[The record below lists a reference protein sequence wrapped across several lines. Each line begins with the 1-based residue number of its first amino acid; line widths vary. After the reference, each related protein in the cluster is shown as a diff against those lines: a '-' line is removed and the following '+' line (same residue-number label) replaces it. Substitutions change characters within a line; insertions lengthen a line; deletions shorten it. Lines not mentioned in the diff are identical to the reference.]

1 MGSKNHAWR
10 FNYLIHGGIAVAK
23 TFNRLSQY
31 NGLETSDRLTSL
43 SIPLTSNAY
52 SVVQWS
58 IDEDVSYAKN
68 HLVLKVL
75 KTYLPTIGDPIS
87 VSGIA
92 FEDVAGYAPIGT
104 DPNPVALNQS
114 YSIVNIVSDATY
126 YYLHCETALDWSMGE
141 IFSTAHGAYSVS
153 VYFLYPQRWACVGGT
168 ISVVG
173 DIFDV
178 KSRYA
183 IKINPG
189 TSGPVTIHLTD
200 KTRMLLEDNGKDFS
214 FNGKIYCTEQTDVMC
229 RLVYSEW
236 LGIDGDE
243 PGFATIYPGRFA
255 AFRSNV
261 EMLPLSEED
270 TYGFDVSIT
279 LTNHGGQV
287 MYLTSPHLIEDFL
300 YYSNPYVYSALS
312 SMPDFYWEMDSNQ
325 TNPSAPLHRLIDC
338 LMTGASDVY
347 DEYLRIYHYE
357 PRQLG
362 VLAEQHESNDTHSTL
377 VNPQY
382 VDSRYAPWLSQFNGH
397 RLKKNIKYLY
407 NGLTDTTY
415 AAPQDMYTST
425 GAVESYIRWQLSKGY
440 YGRAAGTTEAIREAA
455 KQVLHYTKDGE
466 DSTYF
471 VSITAHYGS
480 DPFKIL
486 IRTLLNETFDCE
498 LNGDE
503 SYSLLDAVE
512 MAKPMGYKIYHEAVD
527 VVEFRIGDIIPGTKA
542 DGTVVPGNP
551 IGGTADGMYPLGNV
565 VPNDATGTPESGIL
579 I

>member
-31 NGLETSDRLTSL
+31 NGLETNDRLAGL

-52 SVVQWS
+52 PVVQWS
-58 IDEDVSYAKN
+58 IDEDVSYAEN
-68 HLVLKVL
+68 HLVLKIL
-75 KTYLPTIGDPIS
+75 KTYLPSIDDPIT

-92 FEDVAGYAPIGT
+92 FDDVAGYTPIST
-104 DPNPVALNQS
+104 DPNPVALNNN
-114 YSIVNIVSDATY
+114 YSIVDITSDATY
-126 YYLHCETALDWSMGE
+126 YYLHCETELNWSMGE
-141 IFSTAHGAYSVS
+141 IFSTTHGTYAVS
-153 VYFLYPQRWACVGGT
+153 VYFLYPQRWECDGGT
-168 ISVVG
+168 ISTVA
-173 DIFDV
+173 DTFDV

-189 TSGPVTIHLTD
+189 TSGPVTLRLVGHSP
-200 KTRMLLEDNGKDFS
+200 MLLEDNGKDFS
-214 FNGKIYCTEQTDVMC
+214 FNGKIYCTEQTNVAC

-236 LGIDGDE
+236 IGAEEKE

-270 TYGFDVSIT
+270 TYGFDVIIT

-287 MYLTSPHLIEDFL
+287 VYLTSPHLIEDFL
-300 YYSNPYVYSALS
+300 YYSNPYVYSARS

-325 TNPSAPLHRLIDC
+325 TNPSAPLHRFIDC
-338 LMTGASDVY
+338 LMTGARDVY
-347 DEYLRIYHYE
+347 EEYLRIYHYE

-362 VLAEQHESNDTHSTL
+362 ILAEQYESNDTHSTL

-407 NGLTDTTY
+407 DGLTDTTY
-415 AAPQDMYTST
+415 ATDQDMFTST
-425 GAVESYIRWQLSKGY
+425 GAVESYVRWQLSNGY
-440 YGRAAGTTEAIREAA
+440 YGRASGTTEAIREAA

-471 VSITAHYGS
+471 VSITAHYQS

-486 IRTLLNETFDCE
+486 IRTLLNETFDCQS
-498 LNGDE
+498 NGDE
-503 SYSLLDAVE
+503 SYALLDAVE
-512 MAKPMGYKIYHEAVD
+512 MAKPMGYKIYHEAVAI
-527 VVEFRIGDIIPGTKA
+527 VEFRIGDVIPGTKA

-551 IGGTADGMYPLGNV
+551 IGNTSDGMYPLGNV